1 MSFPSKDGPNSY
13 VWKLKDIYNA
23 RQGDNWPT
31 AYIASTDT
39 GFSMGGEEDG
49 YTNIIDYVNITSGG
63 QALDYGDLATA
74 ATGGGVSTA
83 TRVVHAGGDPL
94 QNVIEY
100 FEIAVKGNTT
110 DFGDLTVARAR
121 DPGINNN
128 TRGLFCGGTVPGAY
142 TNVIDYITIAST
154 GNALDFGDMISPA
167 LGGGTNNVNSPT
179 RGVVMGGG
187 NPSRSD
193 VIQYITFSSTGNMT
207 DFGDVTPGGTL
218 LNAGAASSTRGL
230 YAGGNGGGGGNQI
243 GYITIASTGNSTDF
257 GDLTYATA
265 EGLVGMSNST
275 IGLFGGGQ
283 APNTLLNKVTIA
295 SAGNAVDY
303 GNLTTRHSEGAAS
316 SGSHGGLS

>member
-1 MSFPSKDGPNSY
+1 MPTPGGPYSGI
-13 VWKLKDIYNA
+13 WKLSNLSKYIQDDA
-23 RQGDNWPT
+23 WPT

-63 QALDYGDLATA
+63 QALDYGDLLNP
-74 ATGGGVSTA
+74 ATGGGVSTS

-121 DPGINNN
+121 NPGINNN
-128 TRGLFCGGTVPGAY
+128 TRGLFCGGTDPAY

-167 LGGGTNNVNSPT
+167 LGGGSNNVNSPT

-187 NPSRSD
+187 NPS
-193 VIQYITFSSTGNMT
+193 
-207 DFGDVTPGGTL
+207 
-218 LNAGAASSTRGL
+218 
-230 YAGGNGGGGGNQI
+230 
-243 GYITIASTGNSTDF
+243 
-257 GDLTYATA
+257 
-265 EGLVGMSNST
+265 
-275 IGLFGGGQ
+275 
-283 APNTLLNKVTIA
+283 
-295 SAGNAVDY
+295 
-303 GNLTTRHSEGAAS
+303 
-316 SGSHGGLS
+316 